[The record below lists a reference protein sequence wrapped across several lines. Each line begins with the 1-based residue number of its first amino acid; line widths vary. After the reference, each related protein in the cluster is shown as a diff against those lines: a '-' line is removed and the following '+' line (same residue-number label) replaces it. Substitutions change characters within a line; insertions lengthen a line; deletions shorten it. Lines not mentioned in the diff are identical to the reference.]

1 MKATLIT
8 GASGGIGEEFA
19 RQVAARGNNVVLVAR
34 SQSKLKAL
42 CDELK
47 EKHPVITDFV
57 AIDLTEADA
66 DKRLFEETER
76 RGINV
81 NFLINN
87 AGFGSMGYF
96 HELDL
101 ERELEMIDLN
111 ISSLV
116 ALTHH
121 YLQPMVERR
130 NGAILNVASTAGFQP
145 VPFMATYAATK
156 AFVLSFSEALWE
168 EYRPHNIK
176 IMAFCPGGT
185 QTNFF
190 NAAKMERPIMRT
202 IQTPEEVVKVALKGL
217 EKGRSHIISGWTNYI
232 VAESQRLVTRA
243 MSARVVGKSLRSRF
257 EKKS

>member
-34 SQSKLKAL
+34 SENKLKAL

-47 EKHPVITDFV
+47 EKYPVITDYV
-57 AIDLTEADA
+57 AIDLTKPEA
-66 DKRLFEETER
+66 DKRLFEETGR
-76 RGINV
+76 RGIKV
-81 NFLINN
+81 DFLINN

-176 IMAFCPGGT
+176 VMAFCPGGT

-190 NAAKMERPIMRT
+190 KASNMERPIMRT

-243 MSARVVGKSLRSRF
+243 LSARIVGKSLRSRF